1 MSFHKHVHTASSHHY
16 YYIVERFTPESSFIN
31 PLGLNPSS
39 HSWASTGLL
48 SVTIVL
54 SFLERKWNH
63 TFCVWFLSL
72 SMMLLRF
79 IRVVYIN

>member
-1 MSFHKHVHTASSHHY
+1 MSFHKHVHTACNHHY
-16 YYIVERFTPESSFIN
+16 YYIVERFTPESSFM
-31 PLGLNPSS
+31 PLLGLNPSS
-39 HSWASTGLL
+39 HSGASAGLL

-63 TFCVWFLSL
+63 AFCVWFLSL

-79 IRVVYIN
+79 IHVVYIN